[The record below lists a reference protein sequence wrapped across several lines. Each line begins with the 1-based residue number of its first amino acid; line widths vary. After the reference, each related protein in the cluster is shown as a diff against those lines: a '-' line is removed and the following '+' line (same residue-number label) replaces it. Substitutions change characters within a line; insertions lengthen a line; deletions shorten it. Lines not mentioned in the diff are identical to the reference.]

1 MTGLKILNVSHNALN
16 AISKNTFPKLYE
28 LHTIDVS
35 HNNIS
40 TIANAVFQTLF
51 SLRSLNLSYNAM
63 ENIKPPI
70 FGTLPTLLEMDLSNN
85 QLKEIARGAL
95 TKLASLRYLTLDNN
109 YLERIFQIP
118 ISLNHLTMRNNR
130 ITEIP
135 EKTWPS
141 MNALLSLDVSEN
153 QLNDTLF
160 SGSFQGLLT
169 LQKLN
174 LNANGITKIPWEC
187 LSPLSTL
194 QYLYLEVK
202 KQNYYVPLMMFVLLV
217 YYKFGNRFSFPYF
230 SFREIM

>member
-1 MTGLKILNVSHNALN
+1 MTGLKILNVSNNALT

-40 TIANAVFQTLF
+40 DISNAVFQTLF
-51 SLRSLNLSYNAM
+51 SLRSLNLSYNSL
-63 ENIKPPI
+63 ETIKPPM

-85 QLKEIARGAL
+85 QLKDIAKGAL

-130 ITEIP
+130 ISEIP
-135 EKTWPS
+135 ERTWPS
-141 MNALLSLDVSEN
+141 MNALLSLDISGN
-153 QLNDTLF
+153 QINDTLF

-174 LNANGITKIPWEC
+174 LNANGITKIPWES
-187 LSPLSTL
+187 LTPLSTL
-194 QYLYLEVK
+194 QYLYLEVS
-202 KQNYYVPLMMFVLLV
+202 QYRLNLSIR
-217 YYKFGNRFSFPYF
+217 N
-230 SFREIM
+230 

>member
-1 MTGLKILNVSHNALN
+1 MYTQVPLHNMTGLKILNVSNNALT
-16 AISKNTFPKLYE
+16 AISRNTFPKLYE

-40 TIANAVFQTLF
+40 SIANAVFQTLF
-51 SLRSLNLSYNAM
+51 SLRSLNLSYNSL
-63 ENIKPPI
+63 EIIKPPI

-118 ISLNHLTMRNNR
+118 LSLNHLTMRNNR
-130 ITEIP
+130 ISEIA
-135 EKTWPS
+135 EKTWPT
-141 MNALLSLDVSEN
+141 MNALLSLDVSDN
-153 QLNDTLF
+153 QLHDTLF

-174 LNANGITKIPWEC
+174 LNSNGITKIPWEC

-194 QYLYLEVK
+194 QYLYLEVSD
-202 KQNYYVPLMMFVLLV
+202 PLLIGLV
-217 YYKFGNRFSFPYF
+217 SCG
-230 SFREIM
+230 

>member
-1 MTGLKILNVSHNALN
+1 MTGLKILNVSNNALT

-40 TIANAVFQTLF
+40 VISNAVFQTLF
-51 SLRSLNLSYNAM
+51 SLRSLNLSYNSM
-63 ENIKPPI
+63 EIIKPPI

-85 QLKEIARGAL
+85 KLKEIARGAL

-130 ITEIP
+130 ISEIP

-141 MNALLSLDVSEN
+141 MNALLSLDVAEN
-153 QLNDTLF
+153 QLHDTLY

-174 LNANGITKIPWEC
+174 LSSNGVTKIPWES

-202 KQNYYVPLMMFVLLV
+202 
-217 YYKFGNRFSFPYF
+217 
-230 SFREIM
+230 

>member
-1 MTGLKILNVSHNALN
+1 MTGLKILNVSNNALT

-28 LHTIDVS
+28 LHTIDLS

-40 TIANAVFQTLF
+40 VISNAVFQTLF
-51 SLRSLNLSYNAM
+51 SLRSLNLSYNSM
-63 ENIKPPI
+63 EIIKPPI

-85 QLKEIARGAL
+85 QLKDIAKGAF
-95 TKLASLRYLTLDNN
+95 TKLASLRYLTLTNN

-118 ISLNHLTMRNNR
+118 ISLNHLTMRNNQ
-130 ITEIP
+130 ISEIP

-153 QLNDTLF
+153 QLMDTLF

-174 LNANGITKIPWEC
+174 LNSNGITKIPWEC
-187 LSPLSTL
+187 LTPLSTL
-194 QYLYLEVK
+194 QYLYLEVS
-202 KQNYYVPLMMFVLLV
+202 QRINISDY
-217 YYKFGNRFSFPYF
+217 RFCIDVSLIL
-230 SFREIM
+230 E